1 MLPEEILKK
10 IRHIEINT
18 RKTVTEVMTG
28 GYKSQFKGHGMQFSE
43 HRVYVDGDDVRH
55 IDWKVSA
62 RTRDP
67 MIKKYEEERELSVFL
82 VVDVSGSKLFGS
94 SKKLKS
100 EVTAEISG
108 MLAWAAIQTGDKVG
122 VLLFSGEVQKII
134 PPRKGKQHV
143 LKIIREVLTCQPQSR
158 GTDLKGALESAE
170 RIMKHNGVIFVISD
184 FIADDYQKV
193 LKRLGRRHDVIS
205 IRVSDEKERRLPDLG
220 HVLVLDPETGEERL
234 IDTSSYSFQQWFKN
248 FKLTHGIEAES
259 HQDSSRAITG
269 GGSIDFLSVL
279 TKEDYGDAVV
289 RFFRARAQRRRR

>member
-1 MLPEEILKK
+1 MLPEEILRK

-18 RKTVTEVMTG
+18 RKTVTDVMTG
-28 GYKSQFKGHGMQFSE
+28 GYQSQFKGHGMQFSE
-43 HRVYVDGDDVRH
+43 HRLYVDGDDVRH

-62 RTRDP
+62 RTREP

-94 SKKLKS
+94 SKKIKA
-100 EVTAEISG
+100 EVAAEICG

-122 VLLFSGEVQKII
+122 VLLFSGKVQKII

-143 LKIIREVLTCQPQSR
+143 LKIIREVLTCQPQDR

-184 FIADDYQKV
+184 FIAENYQKV

-205 IRVSDEKERRLPDLG
+205 LRVGDEKERRLPDLG
-220 HVLVLDPETGEERL
+220 HILVLDPETGEERL

-248 FKLTHGIEAES
+248 FKLTHGIEEES
-259 HQDSSRAITG
+259 HLDSSRAVTG